1 MNDEYSFLKG
11 TGRRRFIKGGGSL
24 VALGSLPVYLTAKP
38 ERLVQPLAEL
48 QQRRGIVL
56 YRDNDLHSR
65 SFAETLSA
73 TGIHAVALT
82 DDPVR
87 QWRKSLSQ
95 MAAEKGMPVMGLS
108 NWADYLMISGL
119 AAEQRK
125 HVMLELQHAVY
136 QPQAE
141 KESWSCELALEYLQL
156 PKITDKDL
164 MQTHFSKLLDKKL
177 RPGTQSLFSWFIA

>member
-24 VALGSLPVYLTAKP
+24 VALGSLPAYLTAKP
-38 ERLVQPLAEL
+38 EMLVQPLAEL

-65 SFAETLSA
+65 SFAENLSA

-156 PKITDKDL
+156 PEITDKDL
-164 MQTHFSKLLDKKL
+164 MQTHFSKLLDRKL